1 MTGQNDRAARAQGL
15 SGAAYAGLGLQ
26 FALSILVFLFLG
38 NWLDRKLGT
47 RFLGILLMFVGA
59 AGGFYSIYRK
69 LMAAQRAEAQRKAE
83 QKAEKKA
90 EQERRARP

>member
-1 MTGQNDRAARAQGL
+1 MTGQNDRAKHAEGL
-15 SGAAYAGLGLQ
+15 SGAAFAGLGLQ

-69 LMAAQRAEAQRKAE
+69 LMAAQRAEAERKAV
-83 QKAEKKA
+83 KKA
-90 EQERRARP
+90 EQERQARP